1 MEADYL
7 QLVEQQLAY
16 RPDQIKHV
24 LKLVEEGNTIPFI
37 ARYRKEATGS
47 LDEVQLREITATYQQ
62 VEKLEKR
69 RADIKAKIAEQ
80 KKLTPKLEQM
90 LVQAQ
95 TLQQL
100 EDIYLPF
107 KQKRQTKAQIARQ
120 RGLEGLAKFLLT
132 DSSADV
138 ISEAQKYVDPK
149 KEINTPQEALAGA
162 HEILAEAFGEN
173 ASLRAWVR
181 KHAQTKGKLV
191 AKVKDES
198 LDEKGIYQD
207 YYTFEEGLKTIL
219 DHRILAL
226 DRGEKEKILQVK
238 IQLDDEYVLR
248 YFHARIIGQK
258 LGPSM
263 QYVEQA
269 YTDAYRRF
277 IQPAIERELRKELT
291 ARAAASAIA
300 VFGDNLY
307 HLLMQAPLKGK
318 TVLGLDPAFRTGC
331 KLAVVDPTGKFLAKA
346 VIYPHEKAKGK
357 RPDPKKRA
365 QAKQIL
371 LELLEKYQVE
381 MIAIGNGTASRE
393 SESFVAE
400 VLSELKHKAYYVI
413 VNEAGASVYSASAQA
428 REEFPDFNVEE
439 RSAVSIARRLQDPLA
454 ELIKIDPKAIGVGQ
468 YQHDLPEKQLDEELQ
483 TVIETGVNQA
493 GVNLN
498 TASAALLQHI
508 SGLNKTTAKNIVA
521 YRDENGRFTTRTQ
534 LKKVARLGQKAY
546 EQAAGFL
553 RIIGGKNVFDNTD
566 IHPESYPLAK
576 AILAQAQIEQ
586 AEIGTALAEEKLV
599 HFDAKAFA
607 KANQAGLATV
617 KDIVAS
623 LKKPGRTLRDSTPAP
638 LLKADVL
645 HLEDLKVGMKLQG
658 TVRNVVDFGAFV
670 DIGVKQD
677 GLVHVSKMSQRFIK
691 HPSQVVAV
699 GNIVDVYV
707 TDVDLKRGRIQLSML
722 APTDD

>member
-226 DRGEKEKILQVK
+226 DRGDKEKILQVK

-586 AEIGTALAEEKLV
+586 AEIGTALAGEKLV

-623 LKKPGRTLRDSTPAP
+623 LKKPGRTLRDSMPAP

-699 GNIVDVYV
+699 GDIVDVYV

>member
-1 MEADYL
+1 
-7 QLVEQQLAY
+7 
-16 RPDQIKHV
+16 
-24 LKLVEEGNTIPFI
+24 
-37 ARYRKEATGS
+37 
-47 LDEVQLREITATYQQ
+47 
-62 VEKLEKR
+62 
-69 RADIKAKIAEQ
+69 
-80 KKLTPKLEQM
+80 
-90 LVQAQ
+90 
-95 TLQQL
+95 
-100 EDIYLPF
+100 
-107 KQKRQTKAQIARQ
+107 
-120 RGLEGLAKFLLT
+120 
-132 DSSADV
+132 
-138 ISEAQKYVDPK
+138 
-149 KEINTPQEALAGA
+149 
-162 HEILAEAFGEN
+162 
-173 ASLRAWVR
+173 
-181 KHAQTKGKLV
+181 
-191 AKVKDES
+191 
-198 LDEKGIYQD
+198 
-207 YYTFEEGLKTIL
+207 
-219 DHRILAL
+219 
-226 DRGEKEKILQVK
+226 
-238 IQLDDEYVLR
+238 
-248 YFHARIIGQK
+248 
-258 LGPSM
+258 M

-277 IQPAIERELRKELT
+277 IRPAIERELRKELT

-318 TVLGLDPAFRTGC
+318 TVLGLDPALRTGC
-331 KLAVVDPTGKFLAKA
+331 KLAIVDPTGKFLAKA

-400 VLSELKHKAYYVI
+400 VLSELKHKQVYYVI

-468 YQHDLPEKQLDEELQ
+468 YQHDLPEKELDDKLQ

-576 AILAQAQIEQ
+576 AILAKVKIDPAQI
-586 AEIGTALAEEKLV
+586 GTTWAEEKLA

-607 KANQAGLATV
+607 KSNQAGLATV
-617 KDIVAS
+617 KDIVAG
-623 LKKPGRTLRDSTPAP
+623 LKKPGRTLRDSMPAP

-645 HLEDLKVGMKLQG
+645 HLEDLKVGMNLQG

-677 GLVHVSKMSQRFIK
+677 GLVHVSKMSQKFIK

-699 GNIVDVYV
+699 GDIVDVYV

-722 APTDD
+722 APADE

>member
-120 RGLEGLAKFLLT
+120 RGLESLAKFLLT

-623 LKKPGRTLRDSTPAP
+623 LKKPGRTLRDSMPAP

-699 GNIVDVYV
+699 GDIVDVYV